1 MYGREATEVDAES
14 CSTGDT
20 EPRRPGAWRARF
32 PFNIRTLRLVTGLTL
47 FTYIGT
53 HLLNHALGNV
63 SIAAMEDGLL
73 IQKWIWQGVL
83 GTAALYSA
91 LATHFCLGLWAFY
104 QRRHFGWTR
113 TEVTQLA
120 LGLCIPFLLM
130 NHLFATRI
138 ALAQFGLEKGYA

>member
-1 MYGREATEVDAES
+1 MYGGNTVSPRTAAQATRGSGISGRIRINV
-14 CSTGDT
+14 
-20 EPRRPGAWRARF
+20 
-32 PFNIRTLRLVTGLTL
+32 RTLRLVTGLTL

-53 HLLNHALGNV
+53 HLLNHSLGNI
-63 SIAAMEDGLL
+63 SIPAMEAGLL

-83 GTAALYSA
+83 GTTALYAALS
-91 LATHFCLGLWAFY
+91 THFCLGWWAFY

-120 LGLCIPFLLM
+120 LGLCIPLLLM

-138 ALAQFGLEKGYA
+138 A